1 MTRLFVLT
9 AAWLALAGCGGTAA
23 DPGVT
28 TSVGAQG
35 PPAEERLSESPEGD
49 FTLYVSNQSF
59 DIPEVDIRISI
70 DGLVAVEDTF
80 AVEDQHN
87 WVEFVFDLPEGA
99 HIIEA
104 VSHQGDAELVR
115 RFTVKAEHWAVV
127 DYWYYPDEKKH
138 FSFSISNEPIGFA

>member
-9 AAWLALAGCGGTAA
+9 AAWLSLAGCGGTAA
-23 DPGVT
+23 DRGDT
-28 TSVGAQG
+28 TSVGTQG
-35 PPAEERLSESPEGD
+35 PPAEERLPESPQGD

-99 HIIEA
+99 HVMEA
-104 VSHQGDAELVR
+104 VSRRGDAELVR
-115 RFTVKAEHWAVV
+115 RFAVTAEHWTVV
-127 DYWYYPDEKKH
+127 DYWYYPGEKKH
-138 FSFSISNEPIGFA
+138 FSFSISDAPIAFA